1 MHPKADL
8 ALAARQFRF
17 LRYGG
22 PMPIFPFANNWRDPR
37 AHPVRRLAIGVP
49 RFLL

>member
-1 MHPKADL
+1 MTSKADL

-22 PMPIFPFANNWRDPR
+22 PLSIFPFANDW
-37 AHPVRRLAIGVP
+37 
-49 RFLL
+49 